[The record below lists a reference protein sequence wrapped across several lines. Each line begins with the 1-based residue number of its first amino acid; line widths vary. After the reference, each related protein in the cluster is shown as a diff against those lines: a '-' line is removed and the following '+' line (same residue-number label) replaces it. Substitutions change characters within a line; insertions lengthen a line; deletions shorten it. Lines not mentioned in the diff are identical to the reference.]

1 MRRKS
6 SSGTRASRTAKKRTA
21 ATAERHQAI
30 VKAALE
36 EFTKQGFAAAR
47 MEDIARRAGV
57 AKGTIYLRFKDKE
70 ALFEA
75 IIREEI
81 SPLVNA
87 AATAL
92 EPGESIR
99 AFLDRTVMPLFH
111 DPGRSRRT
119 AVLRVLIAEAA
130 RFPKLA
136 ELYFRGIVAP
146 GLKAFSRLAR
156 HAFKKGELSNIAPV
170 RYPQLLL
177 APAIVGLLWS
187 GLFDRF
193 HPLDVEAMLC
203 AHFDQLFPPNKRRR
217 TPPTRT
223 PPK

>member
-1 MRRKS
+1 MR
-6 SSGTRASRTAKKRTA
+6 TRAARTARKRTD

-47 MEDIARRAGV
+47 MDDIARRAGV
-57 AKGTIYLRFKDKE
+57 AKGTIYLRFKDKD

-87 AATAL
+87 AASPL
-92 EPGESIR
+92 KPGESVR

-111 DPGRSRRT
+111 DPGPSRRT
-119 AVLRVLIAEAA
+119 AVLRLLIAEAA

-136 ELYFRGIVAP
+136 ELYFRTVVEP
-146 GLKAFSRLAR
+146 GLKVFSRLAR
-156 HAFKKGELSNIAPV
+156 HAFKRGELSYIAPV

-193 HPLDVEAMLC
+193 HPLDVKSMLR
-203 AHFDQLFPPNKRRR
+203 AHFDQLFPPSKR
-217 TPPTRT
+217 
-223 PPK
+223 

>member
-6 SSGTRASRTAKKRTA
+6 TLRTRAPRTAKKRTV
-21 ATAERHQAI
+21 ATAERRQAI

-47 MEDIARRAGV
+47 MDDIARRAGV

-70 ALFEA
+70 TLFEA

-87 AATAL
+87 AASPL
-92 EPGESIR
+92 EPGESVR

-111 DPGRSRRT
+111 DPGPSRRT
-119 AVLRVLIAEAA
+119 AVLRLLIAEAA

-136 ELYFRGIVAP
+136 ELYFRTVVEP
-146 GLKAFSRLAR
+146 GLRVFSRLAR
-156 HAFKKGELSNIAPV
+156 HAFKRGELSYIAPV
-170 RYPQLLL
+170 RYPQLLI

-193 HPLDVEAMLC
+193 HPLDVKAMLR
-203 AHFDQLFPPNKRRR
+203 AHLDQLFPPNKR
-217 TPPTRT
+217 
-223 PPK
+223 